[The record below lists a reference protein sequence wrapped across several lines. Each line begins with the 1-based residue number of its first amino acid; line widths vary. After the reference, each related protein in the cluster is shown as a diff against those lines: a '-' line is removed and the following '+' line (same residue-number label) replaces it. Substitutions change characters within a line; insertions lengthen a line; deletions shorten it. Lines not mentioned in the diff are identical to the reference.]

1 MYIINYN
8 LYIIYVN
15 IILNFLIQ
23 HFSIQISTAMIAE
36 FEKWANHYGYT
47 FLDVDHSIKYPDTVN
62 KISGIIEEITDII
75 QNGYDGNGDK

>member
-1 MYIINYN
+1 M
-8 LYIIYVN
+8 IYGILICAI
-15 IILNFLIQ
+15 IILAVVILIQ
-23 HFSIQISTAMIAE
+23 HFSIQISISMIAE

-62 KISGIIEEITDII
+62 KISGVIEEITDII

>member
-1 MYIINYN
+1 M
-8 LYIIYVN
+8 IYGVLICVI
-15 IILNFLIQ
+15 IILIVVILIQ

-62 KISGIIEEITDII
+62 NINSVIDEIEDIVK
-75 QNGYDGNGDK
+75 NGYDGNGGK

>member
-1 MYIINYN
+1 MICGI
-8 LYIIYVN
+8 LICVI
-15 IILNFLIQ
+15 IILIIVVLIQ

-62 KISGIIEEITDII
+62 KINSVIDEIEDIVK
-75 QNGYDGNGDK
+75 NGYDGNGGRQ